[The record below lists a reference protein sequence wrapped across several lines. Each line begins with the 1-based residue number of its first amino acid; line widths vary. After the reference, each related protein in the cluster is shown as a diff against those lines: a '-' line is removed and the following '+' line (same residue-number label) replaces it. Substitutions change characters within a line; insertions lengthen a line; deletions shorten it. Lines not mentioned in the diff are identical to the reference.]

1 MSCFSLD
8 FWEKLCIFIVIIMGL
23 WAVIKLLLPLVLGQ
37 LPSLVVQIIKIVIWV
52 VIAICC
58 IIIIFGLLSCL
69 LGMAGGLFGG
79 GHSSFRSWVLF
90 AAGAPELSLY
100 GSRHWRMLR

>member
-8 FWEKLCIFIVIIMGL
+8 FWEKLCIFIVIIIAL
-23 WAVIKLLLPLVLGQ
+23 WTIIKIFLPMVLSN
-37 LPSLVVQIIKIVIWV
+37 LPGPVVQIIKVVVWA

-69 LGMAGGLFGG
+69 LGAAGGLFGG
-79 GHSSFRSWVLF
+79 GHMF
-90 AAGAPELSLY
+90 
-100 GSRHWRMLR
+100 LR